1 MVVANN
7 IVQQVTMERKSNP
20 RPLWGLLLLIATFCS
35 CMGDIRHIAFVPIDA
50 EGWSI
55 TDTLVI
61 TIAPLNDVDKCGLS
75 LLLHTDKYEYANIA
89 FDISVSQDSIPL
101 YHEQHSYL
109 LENSLSE
116 HGIGRHCEYILPVDN
131 VVLCDTLPTTIT
143 LVQQLNQPLLA
154 GIHRMGVRVSSP
166 LRQPGEPVWRVNW

>member
-1 MVVANN
+1 MVH
-7 IVQQVTMERKSNP
+7 KSNP
-20 RPLWGLLLLIATFCS
+20 HSLWGLVLLIATFCS
-35 CMGDIRHIAFVPIDA
+35 CMGDTRHIAFVPIDA

-61 TIAPLNDVDKCGLS
+61 TIDPLNGMDKCGLS
-75 LLLHTDKYEYANIA
+75 LLLHTDRYEYTNIA
-89 FDISVSQDSIPL
+89 FDIFVSQDSVQL

-109 LENSLSE
+109 LASNLSE
-116 HGIGRHCEYILPVDN
+116 HGIGHHCEYILPVGN

-143 LVQQLNQPLLA
+143 LTQQLDQPLLA
-154 GIHRMGVRVSSP
+154 GIHRVGVRVSSP